1 MRIFVLPAVAVLS
14 TLLVLTGCA
23 ASAPIAPVEPSG
35 AESSSLTPSAPRIQ
49 SLSEIAGT
57 AWTGTDSDGDLN
69 IFTFNEDGIPS
80 TIQQG
85 EVAVGRDDRWSVEG
99 DILTFTIDYGADIG
113 IATYTATFDVETQVL
128 SAEATTTGGST
139 GSVEL
144 RRTSY

>member
-23 ASAPIAPVEPSG
+23 ASAPIAPAEPSG
-35 AESSSLTPSAPRIQ
+35 AESSSPTPSAPRIQ

-57 AWTGTDSDGDLN
+57 ARTGTD
-69 IFTFNEDGIPS
+69 
-80 TIQQG
+80 
-85 EVAVGRDDRWSVEG
+85 V
-99 DILTFTIDYGADIG
+99 G

-128 SAEATTTGGST
+128 SAESTTTGGST
-139 GSVEL
+139 GSVDL